1 MVIYVFCEF
10 IIFGGFEV
18 EDGLC
23 NLEVKKHPLKQRHFS
38 GDPM

>member
-23 NLEVKKHPLKQRHFS
+23 NLEVILSTP
-38 GDPM
+38 